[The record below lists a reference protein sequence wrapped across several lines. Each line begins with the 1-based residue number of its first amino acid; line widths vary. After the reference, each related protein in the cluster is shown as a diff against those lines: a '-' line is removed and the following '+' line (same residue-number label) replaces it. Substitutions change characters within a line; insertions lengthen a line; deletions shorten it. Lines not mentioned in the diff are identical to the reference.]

1 MRKAILISALL
12 FASSNVLAAP
22 SSEKSGGF
30 IGPSNVSVKTVT
42 VALEAKDDTQVLL
55 TGYIVAGL
63 GDEEYKFK
71 DNTGEIIIEIDDQD
85 WNGVEAT
92 PETKVVIQGEV
103 DSGWSYTVIDVDTI
117 KLAK

>member
-22 SSEKSGGF
+22 SPEKTGGF
-30 IGPSNVSVKTVT
+30 IGPSNVSVKTVA
-42 VALEAKDDTQVLL
+42 VALEAKDDTQVQL
-55 TGYIVAGL
+55 TGYITAGL
-63 GDEEYKFK
+63 GNEEYKFK
-71 DNTGEIIIEIDDQD
+71 DNTGEIIIEIDDSD

-92 PETKVVIQGEV
+92 PETKVVLQGEV
-103 DSGWSYTVIDVDTI
+103 DSGWSYTVIDVDRI